1 MTSDALQAWLKRKI
15 ALKVAGC
22 WLGAALTLAGGA
34 GVLFLTFWFA
44 YAVLWFGELGV
55 SALSDLVLGR
65 RLQLTHG
72 WRLVLCGGLVLALFR
87 EWLRRSEWDLGR
99 YGPVAGGPCTNALV
113 HRAGAMGA
121 LAVLLANPQASASL
135 ITELLYTGPRLV
147 LGAGHLVGQA
157 RRLRRVEQ
165 PACAWVLEYLLGRD
179 RAVTYAELG
188 AAWPE
193 ADWEGIRADLA
204 CLPGI
209 VFLEKGPR
217 LTSELR
223 EELLRLPKG

>member
-1 MTSDALQAWLKRKI
+1 
-15 ALKVAGC
+15 
-22 WLGAALTLAGGA
+22 
-34 GVLFLTFWFA
+34 
-44 YAVLWFGELGV
+44 
-55 SALSDLVLGR
+55 
-65 RLQLTHG
+65 
-72 WRLVLCGGLVLALFR
+72 
-87 EWLRRSEWDLGR
+87 
-99 YGPVAGGPCTNALV
+99 
-113 HRAGAMGA
+113 MGA

-179 RAVTYAELG
+179 RAMTYAELG

-193 ADWEGIRADLA
+193 GDWEGIRADLA